1 MNAAEPREELIR
13 PIPADARPSLY
24 SLALNALPLCYVLA
38 GVAVVIAID
47 GIGMAIAAAL
57 AWIYVV
63 PPLIARIAMALFGV
77 PQGEALDQASRA
89 YKVWWFLAQLQIP
102 FNRFGVFE
110 ELIRLVPGLYPL
122 WLNAW
127 GSRVSS
133 IVYWGPGA
141 MVADRQSARIGRGAV
156 IGTRAVL
163 SGHLAVKDES
173 GATRVTL
180 GPVEIGEGV
189 LIGAYAGI
197 GPGCIIAPGEQVPA
211 AAYVRPYTRWANGRR
226 IKPRQGRLA

>member
-1 MNAAEPREELIR
+1 MNAARPREELIR
-13 PIPADARPSLY
+13 PLPADARPSRY
-24 SLALNALPLCYVLA
+24 SLALNALPLAYIAA
-38 GVAVVIAID
+38 GLAVVTMVD
-47 GIGMAIAAAL
+47 GIGMSAGAAL
-57 AWIYVV
+57 AWIYVL
-63 PPLIARIAMALFGV
+63 PPLAARIAMALFGV
-77 PQGEALDQASRA
+77 PLGESLSQASRA
-89 YKVWWFLAQLQIP
+89 YKVWWFLAQLQVP

-110 ELIRLVPGLYPL
+110 ELLRLVPGLYPL

-141 MVADRQSARIGRGAV
+141 MVADRQSARVGRGAV
-156 IGTRAVL
+156 IGTRAVI

-180 GPVEIGEGV
+180 GPVEIGAGV

-197 GPGCIIAPGEQVPA
+197 GPGAVIAPGEQVPA
-211 AAYVRPYTRWANGRR
+211 AAFVRPYTRWVEGRR
-226 IKPRQGRLA
+226 LKTERGGLE